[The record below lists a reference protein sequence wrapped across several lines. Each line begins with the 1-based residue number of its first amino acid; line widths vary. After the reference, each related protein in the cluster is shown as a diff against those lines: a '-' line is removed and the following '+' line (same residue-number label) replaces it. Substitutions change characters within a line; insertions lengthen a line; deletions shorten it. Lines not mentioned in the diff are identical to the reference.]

1 MRLEDTTDGDAEF
14 VNCNLRKCN
23 FLILTF
29 RNMISETQ
37 MEALPKSRH
46 EAQLVDRLQESL
58 VAAESQ
64 SKKNCQ
70 SNFFVLSGSKS
81 GSADPKGNAAD
92 SSPDDR

>member
-1 MRLEDTTDGDAEF
+1 
-14 VNCNLRKCN
+14 
-23 FLILTF
+23 
-29 RNMISETQ
+29 MISETQ

-70 SNFFVLSGSKS
+70 SNRFVLSGIKS
-81 GSADPKGNAAD
+81 GSADPD
-92 SSPDDR
+92 PDPGQM

>member
-1 MRLEDTTDGDAEF
+1 
-14 VNCNLRKCN
+14 
-23 FLILTF
+23 
-29 RNMISETQ
+29 MISETQ

-70 SNFFVLSGSKS
+70 SNLFVLWVSKS
-81 GSADPKGNAAD
+81 GSADPDPGPGQTFESKKVEFLQEKYTVLIF
-92 SSPDDR
+92 

>member
-1 MRLEDTTDGDAEF
+1 M
-14 VNCNLRKCN
+14 
-23 FLILTF
+23 LTF

-70 SNFFVLSGSKS
+70 SNLFVLSGSKS
-81 GSADPKGNAAD
+81 GSAHPDPDPGQ
-92 SSPDDR
+92 PFE